1 MPPRGLIFGSLAFA
15 AAFGAER
22 LFASLSK
29 DIARYDRMRAMSGEP
44 PLGRQ
49 LLSSLGGAIGQFGV
63 NEREQATGFAS
74 SLIADVVRYAKMRG
88 M

>member
-1 MPPRGLIFGSLAFA
+1 
-15 AAFGAER
+15 
-22 LFASLSK
+22 
-29 DIARYDRMRAMSGEP
+29 MSGEP

>member
-22 LFASLSK
+22 LFASMSK

-44 PLGRQ
+44 PLGKQ
-49 LLSSLGGAIGQFGV
+49 LLETLGGAIGEFGSSGRK
-63 NEREQATGFAS
+63 EASGFIAS
-74 SLIADVVRYAKMRG
+74 LTADVVRYAKMKG